1 MTSLVLISKILCTFS
16 ANQNRD
22 RVQCIIIVYNS
33 VCDIFTAANA
43 FSTVNPVLDAWN
55 GARKWARSLNSL
67 QAVSVTRED
76 YDEKGGEYL
85 KEHFASN
92 RYVPTPPQS

>member
-1 MTSLVLISKILCTFS
+1 MK
-16 ANQNRD
+16 
-22 RVQCIIIVYNS
+22 YYE
-33 VCDIFTAANA
+33 IFIASDV

-55 GARKWARSLNSL
+55 GARKWARSLNNL
-67 QAVSVTRED
+67 QAVSVTREE

>member
-1 MTSLVLISKILCTFS
+1 M
-16 ANQNRD
+16 
-22 RVQCIIIVYNS
+22 
-33 VCDIFTAANA
+33 
-43 FSTVNPVLDAWN
+43 NPVLDAWN
-55 GARKWARSLNSL
+55 GARKWARSLNNL
-67 QAVSVTRED
+67 QAVSVTREE

>member
-1 MTSLVLISKILCTFS
+1 MCG
-16 ANQNRD
+16 
-22 RVQCIIIVYNS
+22 
-33 VCDIFTAANA
+33 IFIATDV

-55 GARKWARSLNSL
+55 GARKWAKSLNSL
-67 QAVSVTRED
+67 QAVSVTREE

-92 RYVPTPPQS
+92 RYVPTPLQS

>member
-1 MTSLVLISKILCTFS
+1 MAESGADPGNEVVFHVLTLSAVIS
-16 ANQNRD
+16 
-22 RVQCIIIVYNS
+22 
-33 VCDIFTAANA
+33 TA
-43 FSTVNPVLDAWN
+43 NPVLDAWN

-67 QAVSVTRED
+67 QIVSVTREE
-76 YDEKGGEYL
+76 YNETGGEYL